1 MAIQIRKA
9 VALLFACVAFVIL
22 LSTENS
28 TSNNL
33 SRNLK
38 SIRVAR
44 GKQNPKPYQ
53 KQIDHHKGKK
63 GFENRMQR
71 MQKKN
76 ESMSHQ
82 QMKDG
87 FAENQMQ
94 KDNLDKEWIKEQQD
108 KIEAE
113 KKNIK
118 G

>member
-9 VALLFACVAFVIL
+9 AALLLACVAFVIL
-22 LSTENS
+22 LSTQNS
-28 TSNNL
+28 TSKNL

-38 SIRVAR
+38 SMRVSR
-44 GKQNPKPYQ
+44 GKQNKKPYL
-53 KQIDHHKGKK
+53 KQIEHHQSKK
-63 GFENRMQR
+63 GYENRMKR

-76 ESMSHQ
+76 EDMSKQ

-87 FAENQMQ
+87 FAANQLQ
-94 KDNLDKEWIKEQQD
+94 KDNLDKEWVKEQQD

>member
-1 MAIQIRKA
+1 MAIQIKRA
-9 VALLFACVAFVIL
+9 AALLLACVALVIL

-28 TSNNL
+28 TSKNL
-33 SRNLK
+33 SRNLT
-38 SIRVAR
+38 SMRVTR
-44 GKQNPKPYQ
+44 GKQHTKPYQ
-53 KQIDHHKGKK
+53 KQIDHIKEKK
-63 GFENRMQR
+63 GFENRMKR
-71 MQKKN
+71 TQKNN
-76 ESMSHQ
+76 ENMSHQ

-87 FAENQMQ
+87 FAANQMQ

>member
-38 SIRVAR
+38 SIRVSR

-63 GFENRMQR
+63 GFENRMKR
-71 MQKKN
+71 MQKNN
-76 ESMSHQ
+76 ENMSHQ

-87 FAENQMQ
+87 FAANQMQ